1 MNTKINPDFQ
11 HNKRFEFLIGK
22 TIKRVRFLTNEEA
35 ENFMWHSR
43 PLVIE
48 FFDGSIMF
56 PQADDEG
63 NDGGAMLYLSDYTE
77 NAKHTIIYTL

>member
-11 HNKRFEFLIGK
+11 HNKRFEFLVGK
-22 TIKRVRFLTNEEA
+22 TIKRVRFLTTEEC
-35 ENFMWHSR
+35 EHFGWYSR

-48 FFDGSIMF
+48 FFDGSLMF

-63 NDGGAMLYLSDYTE
+63 NNGGAMLYLSNYTE
-77 NAKHTIIYTL
+77 TAEEKIIYTL